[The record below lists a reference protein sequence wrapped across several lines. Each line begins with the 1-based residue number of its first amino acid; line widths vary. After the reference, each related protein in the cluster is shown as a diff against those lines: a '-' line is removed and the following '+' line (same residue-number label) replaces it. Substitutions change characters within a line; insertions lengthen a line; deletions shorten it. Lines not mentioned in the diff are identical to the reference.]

1 MEVLEAVDLSV
12 LGLIMMIVDYP
23 PSPSTEVQERVELY
37 LLSSVPSW
45 HLYKNELN
53 SWLVTVV

>member
-12 LGLIMMIVDYP
+12 LGLMMIMDYP
-23 PSPSTEVQERVELY
+23 PSPSTEVQGRVERY

-45 HLYKNELN
+45 HLYKMN
-53 SWLVTVV
+53 